1 MAAGDSHRV
10 ATLLLLLLPTADP
23 REDLVKAV
31 QEVISDVPEPKKCEI
46 TLMAAQKALDAGVP
60 DRALALCDELAVVPY
75 PRAARLAP
83 DLLPRGRRRLHA
95 GGALPP
101 SRPLPPRELA
111 LQARQGR
118 PCARR
123 VPRAVARCEPPRRTS
138 SRRTR
143 SGYALRSRTTGRAS
157 ASPSRPSPPVG
168 TAATAE
174 HRAVFM
180 DALVK
185 AAGAEDFDHAAHF
198 ALHFMAARASS
209 VATLPG
215 TTTLRARH
223 TQRQRSCG
231 RPLRRRR
238 VLPRESPSTPYAPS

>member
-75 PRAARLAP
+75 PRAARLAA
-83 DLLPRGRRRLHA
+83 DLLARADAACTQEVRSRLV
-95 GGALPP
+95 ALCLLASSR
-101 SRPLPPRELA
+101 SRPGRDGPAPAECLA
-111 LQARQGR
+111 QW
-118 PCARR
+118 
-123 VPRAVARCEPPRRTS
+123 RAVNPPAHVLPTDEERIRFALAYYGTS
-138 SRRTR
+138 QRIAFA
-143 SGYALRSRTTGRAS
+143 ALA
-157 ASPSRPSPPVG
+157 PVS

-185 AAGAEDFDHAAHF
+185 AAGAEDFDRAAHF

-215 TTTLRARH
+215 TTTLRSAPP
-223 TQRQRSCG
+223 RQRSCG

-238 VLPRESPSTPYAPS
+238 VLHRESLSTPYAPS